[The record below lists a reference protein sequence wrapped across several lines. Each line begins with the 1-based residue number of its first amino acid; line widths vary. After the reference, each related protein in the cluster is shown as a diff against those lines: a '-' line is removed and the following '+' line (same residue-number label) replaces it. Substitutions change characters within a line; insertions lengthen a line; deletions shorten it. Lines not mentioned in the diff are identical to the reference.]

1 MAISSC
7 ANGIFR
13 RARERPAPKNRDE
26 MAHNQQFAPDF
37 SSPSQR
43 ARRLSRSRSV
53 HTRSSHVFGSG
64 HSRSD
69 SGRFRFT
76 DQLWFPLSAASCQ
89 LPVASCQLPVASCQ
103 LPVSGFR
110 FPASSFQ
117 LPASG
122 FRFPASSCQLP
133 ASRFGA
139 AGIALPACARS
150 KCEPRTARCPPPAAS
165 CAITAAASRLL
176 AVCELRLPS
185 LTAPWGGAGSGS
197 LPDSFSSGQPLRS
210 RIHLVPGR
218 FVVTPTPNDVLGIL

>member
-76 DQLWFPLSAASCQ
+76 DQLWVPAFSCQLPAASCQLSVVSCQ
-89 LPVASCQLPVASCQ
+89 LPVASFRF
-103 LPVSGFR
+103 PVSGF
-110 FPASSFQ
+110 Q
-117 LPASG
+117 LPA
-122 FRFPASSCQLP
+122 ASFQLP

>member
-76 DQLWFPLSAASCQ
+76 DQLWVPAFSCQ

-103 LPVSGFR
+103 LSVASCQLPASGFR

-122 FRFPASSCQLP
+122 FRFPVSSFQLP
-133 ASRFGA
+133 ASSFLLRGSALRASHFQPVRGQSASRELRGA
-139 AGIALPACARS
+139 RLQLPAA
-150 KCEPRTARCPPPAAS
+150 
-165 CAITAAASRLL
+165 
-176 AVCELRLPS
+176 RLP
-185 LTAPWGGAGSGS
+185 
-197 LPDSFSSGQPLRS
+197 LPHRASWRPANCDCHP
-210 RIHLVPGR
+210 
-218 FVVTPTPNDVLGIL
+218 